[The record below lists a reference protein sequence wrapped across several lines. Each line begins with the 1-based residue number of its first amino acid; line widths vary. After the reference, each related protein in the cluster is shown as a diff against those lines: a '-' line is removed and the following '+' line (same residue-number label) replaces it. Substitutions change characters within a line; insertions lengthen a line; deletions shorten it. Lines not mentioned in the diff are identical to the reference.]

1 MFGNTHNG
9 VNNRVILI
17 LHNTRNNLQ
26 GWMVGKSMKK
36 LIYMMF

>member
-17 LHNTRNNLQ
+17 LQNTQNNLQ
-26 GWMVGKSMKK
+26 GWMVGKPMKK
-36 LIYMMF
+36 

>member
-17 LHNTRNNLQ
+17 LQNTQNNFQ
-26 GWMVGKSMKK
+26 GWTVGKPMKK
-36 LIYMMF
+36 